1 MKIPLLTL
9 LILATSPLLLPVH
22 GQTNPAATSPAA
34 APARKAR
41 PQLTAEEYQKFAAEL
56 RVLYARPAAD
66 WPKPHVDPGVAFVE
80 LGPLGPTPSPADN
93 PTTPAKVALGKTLF
107 FDPRISGSGQI
118 ACASC
123 HDPDLAWGDGRTVS
137 FGHSR
142 TELKRNAPTLTNAG
156 HQTSYFWDGRADSLE
171 AQMLVAIAGPSMN
184 TPLPELEKKVK
195 AIPGYAPLF
204 ARAFPGTADPIV
216 PKNIAAAI
224 GVYERTIV
232 SGRAP
237 FDDWLD
243 GRKDAIS
250 PDAQKGFA
258 LFNGKA
264 NCAKC
269 HNSWRFTD
277 GSFHD
282 IGLPGEDPGRGR
294 LLPTSV
300 KLQKAFKTPTLRDVA
315 LSAPYF
321 HDGSVGTLIEVINHY
336 DKGGVQRESLSD
348 EMKALGLSVAEKQQ
362 LLAFLATLTS
372 YEQVKEPV
380 LP

>member
-1 MKIPLLTL
+1 MSKKIKRSLS
-9 LILATSPLLLPVH
+9 LAFVAV
-22 GQTNPAATSPAA
+22 GIAACAA
-34 APARKAR
+34 GVPIVAG
-41 PQLTAEEYQKFAAEL
+41 
-56 RVLYARPAAD
+56 AAD
-66 WPKPHVDPGVAFVE
+66 QKALMDGYRRVKDIPFDK
-80 LGPLGPTPSPADN
+80 DN
-93 PTTPAKVALGKTLF
+93 PFSKEKADLGYRLF
-107 FDPRISGSGQI
+107 FDKRLGFQDEVS
-118 ACASC
+118 CASC
-123 HDPDLAWGDGRTVS
+123 HLPALGWGDGFAKSPATLGRSTPR
-137 FGHSR
+137 HSMSIANLAWD
-142 TELKRNAPTLTNAG
+142 ELF
-156 HQTSYFWDGRADSLE
+156 FWDGRADSLE

-184 TPLPELEKKVK
+184 TPHPDLEKKVK

-224 GVYERTIV
+224 GVYERTVV

-243 GRKDAIS
+243 GKKDAIS
-250 PDAQKGFA
+250 SDAQKGFA

-269 HNSWRFTD
+269 HNTWRFTD

-294 LLPTSV
+294 LLPKIV
-300 KLQKAFKTPTLRDVA
+300 KMQKAFKTPTLRDVA

-336 DKGGVQRESLSD
+336 DKGGIQRESLSD
-348 EMKALGLSVAEKQQ
+348 DMKPLGLSVAEKQQ

-372 YEQVKEPV
+372 YEQVKEPA